1 MRWKIPQV
9 FILLLCFACTSGVQA
24 QSLHISVAASM
35 TDVFKALMADFSTDH
50 PEAQCIPNFAS
61 SGALAKQ
68 IEQGAPADIYVSANS
83 RWTKYLADKGLIVPG
98 SDRIFAYNTLVF
110 IGSKKQTPLLLNNLP
125 DLERI
130 ALGSPQNVPAGQ
142 YARQAMENAGIY
154 ALLKQE
160 RKLVMARDV
169 RQALLYAD
177 RGEVNGA
184 FVYATDARLARH
196 AVLLFT
202 VPSHLH
208 DRISYPVALTI
219 SGNKN
224 TLAHSFYTYLNTAAA
239 ADILSG
245 FGFEPARSTG
255 NHVHTQP

>member
-1 MRWKIPQV
+1 MHVRWNISPL

-35 TDVFKALMADFSTDH
+35 TDVCKALMADFSTEH
-50 PEAQCIPNFAS
+50 PQAEFFSNFAS

-68 IEQGAPADIYVSANS
+68 IEQGAPADIYVSANP
-83 RWTKYLADKGLIVPG
+83 RWTAYLLDKRLIVPG
-98 SDRIFAYNTLVF
+98 SDHIFAYNTLVF
-110 IGSKKQTPLLLNNLP
+110 IGAKKHNPLSLDKLP
-125 DLERI
+125 NLERI

-154 ALLKQE
+154 GLLKRE
-160 RKLVMARDV
+160 RKLVMAKDV

-177 RGEVNGA
+177 RGEVDGA

-224 TLAHSFYTYLNTAAA
+224 TLAHSFYTYLGTAAA
-239 ADILSG
+239 ADILSE
-245 FGFEPARSTG
+245 FGFKPAR
-255 NHVHTQP
+255 